1 MVGERV
7 GLRGGCGRARLG
19 RGVLRRWWDVQ
30 EDSAASWVESEEKRQ
45 ISAIVSDVDM
55 WLSRCRDAIAAPN
68 ADPSM
73 PLKDM
78 LSRVSGPG
86 ADGLG
91 GCVFLD
97 VGMACRR
104 CCCMASGRWEGR

>member
-1 MVGERV
+1 MRGDGQEVRICAIGY
-7 GLRGGCGRARLG
+7 LRCG
-19 RGVLRRWWDVQ
+19 WDAQ
-30 EDSAASWVESEEKRQ
+30 EDSAASWVESDEKRQ

-78 LSRVSGPG
+78 LSRVRGSDM
-86 ADGLG
+86 DGWG
-91 GCVFLD
+91 GCGGLVWFWVMRVVLA
-97 VGMACRR
+97 VL
-104 CCCMASGRWEGR
+104 CCGVVSGR